1 MHIDQNMF
9 LSWFEILTKS
19 YEKFLTGME
28 YFSIPKIFTIELE
41 TIQLIFQGLWFDLQ
55 SGFCIEDLDRI
66 LILVIILRFII
77 LVYRYNVKTSIII
90 TATGIFAGYLWYSRF
105 LKLILMYE
113 KGLYKIPYTNKLAI
127 DASQIRFLVLGT
139 LKNSDYQMRINNP
152 AGMILYAFGNN
163 SIYQGHRIDPISMI
177 VASIPEN
184 SDFKHIVQNIY
195 YLFYRKFIPAIFR
208 VFKVFNKQ
216 LNAIIIYTVITR
228 VNKKYCPYLIRWHW
242 TAYFL
247 IAGTDRVFVS
257 LFRRTQYY
265 LSTHI
270 INNLQSLENRDNFIS
285 VFNYFKILNFKLV
298 IVEYIGLFIVT
309 FSISLTLFLLFHSLC
324 GQYVYLPFIT
334 ENVELH
340 IGLRDKESI
349 YSGGLTAWQ
358 NSDEKVKNK
367 LWFGWFGSGTLK
379 KQNSI
384 LRFKKI
390 LYNKIYIFYKQIKK
404 RFNSRF

>member
-9 LSWFEILTKS
+9 LNWFEILTNS
-19 YEKFLTGME
+19 YEKILTGME
-28 YFSIPKIFTIELE
+28 YLTIPKTSTIQLE
-41 TIQLIFQGLWFDLQ
+41 TIQLIFQGLWSDLQ

-66 LILVIILRFII
+66 LIFVIISRFII

-163 SIYQGHRIDPISMI
+163 SIYQGHRIDPISML
-177 VASIPEN
+177 VANIPEN

-247 IAGTDRVFVS
+247 IAGTDRVLVS

-270 INNLQSLENRDNFIS
+270 TTSIQFLENRENSIS
-285 VFNYFKILNFKLV
+285 VLNYFKILNFKLLMV
-298 IVEYIGLFIVT
+298 DYIGLSIVT
-309 FSISLTLFLLFHSLC
+309 FSLSFTLFLLFHSLC
-324 GQYVYLPFIT
+324 GQYAYLPFIT

-340 IGLRDKESI
+340 IGLRDNESI

-358 NSDEKVKNK
+358 NSKEKAKNK
-367 LWFGWFGSGTLK
+367 FWFGWFGSGTLN

-384 LRFKKI
+384 LRFKEI
-390 LYNKIYIFYKQIKK
+390 LYKKIYIFYKQIKK